1 MKKLFL
7 MLFVLLTSVSL
18 VSCGANEEEYTV
30 TREEQFIVGM
40 ECNYAP
46 FNWTENTKT
55 PYNYPIANFEGK
67 FADGYDVQ
75 IAKAIATVLGK
86 VLVIQKLDWDALIPQ
101 LESGKID
108 AIIAGMS
115 PTEERKQSVA
125 FTESYYTST
134 HVILLPKTS
143 SFANAKTLND
153 FSGARVVG
161 QHGTIYDD
169 LIPQLTGAT
178 HQTPLKTIPDILT
191 AILSNKSDCTILEK
205 PVATGIVAGQPD
217 LTFIEL
223 EDVFEVSEEDI
234 VVSVAV
240 RLNETTLVSQINEIL
255 FGISENAR
263 LALMEQAVNRAN

>member
-7 MLFVLLTSVSL
+7 ILFVLLTSVSL
-18 VSCGANEEEYTV
+18 VSCGGKEEEYTV

-46 FNWTENTKT
+46 FNWTENSKT
-55 PYNYPIANFEGK
+55 PYNYPIGNFEGK
-67 FADGYDVQ
+67 YADGYDVQ
-75 IAKAIATVLGK
+75 IAKAIATILGK

-134 HVILLPKTS
+134 HVILMAKTS
-143 SFANAKTLND
+143 SFVNAKTLND
-153 FSGARVVG
+153 FAGARVVG

-169 LIPQLTGAT
+169 LIPQLVGAT

-205 PVATGIVAGQPD
+205 PVARGIVAGQPD

-223 EDVFEVSEEDI
+223 EQGYEVNEEDI

-240 RLNETTLVSQINEIL
+240 RLNETALVAQINEIL
-255 FGISENAR
+255 SGISENAR